1 MPELFRVRECSV
13 RPTAQKKLGRPF
25 RFVAGTRFT
34 FQQPKSQFRVGPPKQ
49 IMQTVKN
56 SGDRL
61 PIEDVATA
69 IREGRALRPA
79 DFYRIVVADA
89 HLNNRNVDIADP
101 IPTGRQILQAAGVQ
115 QLDDFSIFAILPSGD
130 FEDLRLDET
139 YDLRGRGAER
149 FVIFRTD
156 RLFKLTINNRQLEWG
171 KPVISGAVLYS
182 LANAGPEEAVFLEVR
197 GGTDRVV
204 EPSDVV
210 DLDAPGIERF
220 ITASKPPTTFEI
232 KVNSRDEIVN
242 NKHVTFEQVVQLAF
256 PGPHGPNIVFSMTYR
271 HAASEPHAGELGPG
285 GFVEGKKKGTI
296 FNVTKTDKS

>member
-1 MPELFRVRECSV
+1 MWEPPI
-13 RPTAQKKLGRPF
+13 RPIAQKKLGWLF
-25 RFVAGTRFT
+25 RFVAAARFT
-34 FQQPKSQFRVGPPKQ
+34 LQQPKPQFRGGPPKQ

-61 PIEDVATA
+61 PVEDVAIA

-79 DFYRIVVADA
+79 DFYRIVVVDDQ
-89 HLNNRNVDIADP
+89 LRNRNVDVADP
-101 IPTGRQILQAAGVQ
+101 VPTGRQILQAAGVQ
-115 QLDDFSIFAILPSGD
+115 PVDDFSVFAILPSGD

-156 RLFKLTINNRQLEWG
+156 RSLKLTINGHQLEWG
-171 KPVISGAVLYS
+171 KPAVSGTVLYA
-182 LANAGPEEAVFLEVR
+182 LAKAGPEEAMFLEVR
-197 GGTDRVV
+197 GGTDRLI
-204 EPSDVV
+204 EPNDLV
-210 DLDAPGIERF
+210 DLNAPGIERF
-220 ITASKPPTTFEI
+220 ITAPKPPVTFEI

-242 NKHVTFEQVVQLAF
+242 NKRVTFEQVVQLAF
-256 PGPHGPNIVFSMTYR
+256 PGTHGPNIVFSMTYR

-285 GFVEGKKKGTI
+285 GAVEVKKKGTI